1 MEPGHVLA
9 TFVNLEVLV
18 EHGLG
23 IGVAVVEDEPSLLHA
38 QNARSGLKPLH
49 RRYRTTLPR
58 NVNED

>member
-38 QNARSGLKPLH
+38 QNA
-49 RRYRTTLPR
+49 
-58 NVNED
+58 